1 MPTIYAADT
10 DGYLYNY
17 TTDTWVNVR
26 GAGTATHAGASVTRY
41 SRAIRTFHTA
51 GRGGDTY
58 FVGRSFFAFD
68 TSGITATVASATLK
82 IYGFSNDDAGGVIA
96 VKATAPDLSTDIA
109 VADFDAITGFSAG
122 NTMSGNVT
130 DYSSELATWTTS
142 GYNEITLNA
151 QALSDMVSGDVL
163 KICVVEHDHD
173 YSNSAPS
180 NADFDNGCYFSEYS
194 STSRDPY
201 IDYTLAAGAQ
211 VAKVSGVAEASIS
224 TVSGVANASIAS
236 IIDGDMP

>member
-1 MPTIYAADT
+1 M
-10 DGYLYNY
+10 
-17 TTDTWVNVR
+17 
-26 GAGTATHAGASVTRY
+26 
-41 SRAIRTFHTA
+41 
-51 GRGGDTY
+51 
-58 FVGRSFFAFD
+58 
-68 TSGITATVASATLK
+68 
-82 IYGFSNDDAGGVIA
+82 
-96 VKATAPDLSTDIA
+96 
-109 VADFDAITGFSAG
+109 
-122 NTMSGNVT
+122 
-130 DYSSELATWTTS
+130 ATWTTS

-236 IIDGDMP
+236 IIDVDMP

>member
-1 MPTIYAADT
+1 MATVYAADT
-10 DGYLYNY
+10 DGYVYKY
-17 TTDTWVNVR
+17 TTDTWSKNR
-26 GAGTATHAGASVTRY
+26 DAGTGGTVNASISRY
-41 SRAIRTFHTA
+41 SHAIRTFHTA

-82 IYGFSNDDAGGVIA
+82 IYGFSNDGAGGVIA

-109 VADFDAITGFSAG
+109 AADFDAITGFSAG

-151 QALSDMVSGDVL
+151 QALSDMVSLDVL

-180 NADFDNGCYFSEYS
+180 GADFDNGCYFSDAS
-194 STSRDPY
+194 GTSNDPY
-201 IDYTLAAGAQ
+201 IDYTLATGAE
-211 VAKVSGVAEASIS
+211 VATVSGVAEASIS
-224 TVSGVANASIAS
+224 TVSGVANASIAKV
-236 IIDGDMP
+236 IGVDMP